1 MFQINWKIK
10 AFLYRVLFFLKVE
23 RALFF
28 IQKKITKSANI
39 NIDKVNEN
47 WKYHL
52 KYLQSFNSITVLEF
66 GAGKSLEQN
75 IFFSYQLNDK
85 LFQTVID
92 VSNMLDIDL
101 FNQASDQVATILK
114 KNRKAFVQSIDGIKK
129 NYNIEYIAPC
139 DIEKIERS
147 GLKFDAC
154 ISTTT
159 LEHLPVS
166 KLENHLISLKKIV
179 KKNGI
184 ISSLIDYSD
193 HYCHTDTK
201 ISPLNF
207 LQFNENHWER
217 YNTPYLFQ
225 NRLRHQDYR
234 NLFLKMDYEIVKEK
248 KGSIGIPPKTIS
260 DKFDTNNKETNI
272 LWGHF
277 VLKFK

>member
-10 AFLYRVLFFLKVE
+10 AFLYKVLFFLKVE

-147 GLKFDAC
+147 GLKFDAF

-159 LEHLPVS
+159 LEHLPLS
-166 KLENHLISLKKIV
+166 KLKNIKVSSRLDVDPNRIKSASIFQLRKDLGVDYLLRGRIIKIDNQIRISVNLVDTEKETILWSDSYVRKY
-179 KKNGI
+179 K
-184 ISSLIDYSD
+184 ISSRRRS
-193 HYCHTDTK
+193 
-201 ISPLNF
+201 
-207 LQFNENHWER
+207 
-217 YNTPYLFQ
+217 
-225 NRLRHQDYR
+225 
-234 NLFLKMDYEIVKEK
+234 
-248 KGSIGIPPKTIS
+248 
-260 DKFDTNNKETNI
+260 
-272 LWGHF
+272 
-277 VLKFK
+277 